1 MPVKAEYVLLGLGV
15 TGLAIWYFFIRE
27 KPFWPPPPPPDGYE
41 LAIKVVSA

>member
-15 TGLAIWYFFIRE
+15 AGLAYWYFFIR
-27 KPFWPPPPPPDGYE
+27 PVPPPPPPDGYE